1 MRQYNRLHDGPTHL
15 PIGPRTYQH
24 DPPKPRTSL
33 SALQW
38 AADRVGQSYGVF
50 TQHMTVEDEARIQA
64 ENEAWQ
70 RQTSVNS
77 LSGETT

>member
-1 MRQYNRLHDGPTHL
+1 MAHKPHEIPL
-15 PIGPRTYQH
+15 PKGPRSYE
-24 DPPKPRTSL
+24 PPKPRPRTSL
-33 SALQW
+33 AALQW
-38 AADRVGQSYGVF
+38 AADKKGLSYGVF
-50 TQHMTVEDEARIQA
+50 TQRLTVEDEARIQA

>member
-1 MRQYNRLHDGPTHL
+1 MRRKIADDDAFRILNGRVVRPGNE
-15 PIGPRTYQH
+15 
-24 DPPKPRTSL
+24 PKASL
-33 SALQW
+33 AALQW

-64 ENEAWQ
+64 EYEAWQ

>member
-1 MRQYNRLHDGPTHL
+1 MSRKLSKDDAFRILNGRVVRPGNE
-15 PIGPRTYQH
+15 
-24 DPPKPRTSL
+24 PKASL
-33 SALQW
+33 AALQW

-64 ENEAWQ
+64 EYEAWQ